1 MLFVSQ
7 GLSAVATDIGSSYCV
22 LGLMGPNAREVLSR
36 AAPHDDVSTEALPF
50 GMSKEIGVG
59 YALCR
64 ASRVTYVGELGW
76 ELYIPTE
83 FALSVYD
90 ELFKHGEAFGLK
102 DGGAGNI
109 FFPCAVFSLWKKR
122 PLTRQARD
130 NMNVRTSL
138 FLHRLLRDRVDARR
152 EGLPRV
158 WCVRKTAFSGAI
170 CTQRRPFHQDR
181 LGSKIRK
188 QMRFLQAT
196 SCRPWSRRARRA
208 WVLQWRGTSRGV
220 LLASKPR
227 LMRRRG
233 AICNAAS
240 TSNWTT
246 LRRCSMEVRDV

>member
-1 MLFVSQ
+1 MNGKHSNEKDAFASQ

-109 FFPCAVFSLWKKR
+109 CFSLRRFFLVEK
-122 PLTRQARD
+122 
-130 NMNVRTSL
+130 TSFDKTGSGQHERKGQFIYFYL

-152 EGLPRV
+152 EG
-158 WCVRKTAFSGAI
+158 
-170 CTQRRPFHQDR
+170 
-181 LGSKIRK
+181 
-188 QMRFLQAT
+188 
-196 SCRPWSRRARRA
+196 
-208 WVLQWRGTSRGV
+208 
-220 LLASKPR
+220 
-227 LMRRRG
+227 
-233 AICNAAS
+233 
-240 TSNWTT
+240 
-246 LRRCSMEVRDV
+246 